1 MMTNLIVTA
10 LVGVF
15 VAIAVLGHVLVVSAL
30 LSKPNG
36 AKRAAEPARDEPS
49 GPDLSTAER

>member
-30 LSKPNG
+30 LSKPDG
-36 AKRAAEPARDEPS
+36 ANRAPEPASDEPS
-49 GPDLSTAER
+49 GRDLSTAQR

>member
-15 VAIAVLGHVLVVSAL
+15 VVIAVLGHVLVVTAL
-30 LSKPNG
+30 LSKSNG
-36 AKRAAEPARDEPS
+36 AKRAPEPKHDQPDGR
-49 GPDLSTAER
+49 DLSTARR